1 MTHFRFGAIA
11 LLSLISSNA
20 WADLRTFD
28 VGLQNQQEVFAAIR
42 NVLNPPSVGPGIQTF
57 GSVELLPN
65 GQLLVNAQPQ
75 ALEQLEQVIKAI
87 RDRPV
92 APAPRISLRY
102 WAVLGTRA
110 RANGANDVGA
120 PPPAVLNE
128 VLAELKRLNGD
139 LTFRVVGTAAVASE
153 SGQRGEVEGM
163 TLRVEQTAFAQGNAL
178 NASIEMDLRG
188 SIAPRDT
195 TPITV
200 VPAPPAPEGSDFHI
214 GTLKVRTALQRGEFV
229 VLGESAVQRGGLD
242 GPVFYIV
249 HWANE

>member
-1 MTHFRFGAIA
+1 MTHFRLGTVA
-11 LLSLISSNA
+11 LFSLISSNA

-28 VGLQNQQEVFAAIR
+28 VGLQHQQEVFGAIR
-42 NVLNPPSVGPGIQTF
+42 NVLNPPTVGPGIQTF

-75 ALEQLEQVIKAI
+75 ALEQLEQVIKTI
-87 RDRPV
+87 RDKPV

-110 RANGANDVGA
+110 RANGANDVGT
-120 PPPAVLNE
+120 PPPAILND
-128 VLAELKRLNGD
+128 VLAELKRLSGD
-139 LTFRVVGTAAVASE
+139 LTFRVIGTAAVASE

-163 TLRVEQTAFAQGNAL
+163 TLSIKQTAYAQGNAL
-178 NASIEMDLRG
+178 NAAIEMDLQG
-188 SIAPRDT
+188 T
-195 TPITV
+195 
-200 VPAPPAPEGSDFHI
+200 VPAPPAPEGIEFHV

-229 VLGESAVQRGGLD
+229 VLGESAAQGGGLD

>member
-57 GSVELLPN
+57 GSVQLLPN

-75 ALEQLEQVIKAI
+75 ALEQLEQVIKTI
-87 RDRPV
+87 RERPV
-92 APAPRISLRY
+92 ASAPRVSLRY

-110 RANGANDVGA
+110 AANSANAVGTA
-120 PPPAVLNE
+120 PPTVLND
-128 VLAELKRLNGD
+128 VLAELKRLSGD
-139 LTFRVVGTAAVASE
+139 LTFRVIGTAAVLSE
-153 SGQRGEVEGM
+153 SGQLGEVEGM
-163 TLRVEQTAFAQGNAL
+163 TLSVKQTAYAQGNAL
-178 NASIEMDLRG
+178 NATIEMHLQGR
-188 SIAPRDT
+188 T
-195 TPITV
+195 
-200 VPAPPAPEGSDFHI
+200 PAPPAPEGVPFHI
-214 GTLKVRTALQRGEFV
+214 GTLTVRTALQRGEFV
-229 VLGESAVQRGGLD
+229 VLGESSLQGGGLD
-242 GPVFYIV
+242 GQVFYIV